1 MHRRGV
7 ECAGGTFL
15 FLSIKCYT
23 YSMNFNYK
31 VIDPTGKEVSGQID
45 AVNSD
50 LAVSSL
56 QRRGFIVVSVL
67 PDNQKNI
74 LQKSFS
80 FFDKVPMKDVVIM
93 SRQLSALF
101 EAQVSAL
108 KAFTLMSE
116 NSDNAMLRFALQ
128 TITQDIQGGVSI
140 SSAMEKHPNA
150 FSNFYVS
157 MVRAGE
163 ESGKLTETF
172 KYLADY
178 LERQY
183 ELVSKTKNALVY
195 PAFVVVTFVVVMILM
210 LTTVI
215 PKLSAILIETGQQLP
230 IYTRVVIGV
239 SDFFVGYWPF
249 ILVFVIGISSY
260 FWYLGSRESGKKR
273 IDGWKLTFPVF
284 GNLYEKLYLSRIAD
298 NLNTMLSAGIPVLH
312 ALEITGQVVDNK
324 IYEDILKQAVEDV
337 RGGQLISASF
347 EKQPQI
353 PAIMVQMVKVGEE
366 TGSLGQ
372 ILSTLA
378 RFYKRE
384 VDNAV
389 DTLIGLI
396 EPIMIVALGVGVGFL
411 LTAVLIPIYNIASSL

>member
-1 MHRRGV
+1 MHKDPHS
-7 ECAGGTFL
+7 L
-15 FLSIKCYT
+15 YT
-23 YSMNFNYK
+23 IRMNFNYK
-31 VIDPTGKEVSGQID
+31 VIDPTGKEISGQID
-45 AVNSD
+45 AVTHD
-50 LAVSSL
+50 AAISSL
-56 QRRGFIVVSVL
+56 QRRGFIVVSVMA
-67 PDNQKNI
+67 DTQKNI

-80 FFDKVPMKDVVIM
+80 FFDKVPLKDVVIM

-108 KAFTLMSE
+108 KAFNLMSDQTE
-116 NSDNAMLRFALQ
+116 NGLLKFALQ
-128 TITQDIQGGVSI
+128 SISQDIQGGVSI
-140 SSAMEKHPNA
+140 SGAMEKHPNA

-183 ELVSKTKNALVY
+183 ELVSKTRNALVY
-195 PAFVVVTFVVVMILM
+195 PAFVVVTFIVVIVLM
-210 LTTVI
+210 LTLVI
-215 PKLSAILIETGQQLP
+215 PQLSSVLVETGQQLP
-230 IYTRVVIGV
+230 IYTRAVIAL
-239 SDFFVGYWPF
+239 SN
-249 ILVFVIGISSY
+249 VFVRFWPIMLIAIIGISSY
-260 FWYLGSRESGKKR
+260 FVYLSRKESGKKTL
-273 IDGWKLTFPVF
+273 DGWKLSLPGF
-284 GNLYEKLYLSRIAD
+284 GELYRKLYLSRIAD

-312 ALEITGQVVDNK
+312 ALEITGAVVDNK
-324 IYEDILKQAVEDV
+324 IYEEVLKRAVEDV

-347 EKQPQI
+347 EKNREI
-353 PAIMVQMVKVGEE
+353 PPIMVQMVRVGEE

-396 EPIMIVALGVGVGFL
+396 EPIMIVGLGVGVGFL
-411 LTAVLIPIYNIASSL
+411 LTAILVPIYNIAGSL

>member
-1 MHRRGV
+1 
-7 ECAGGTFL
+7 
-15 FLSIKCYT
+15 
-23 YSMNFNYK
+23 MNFNYK

-45 AVNSD
+45 AVTND
-50 LAVSSL
+50 AAVSSL
-56 QRRGFIVVSVL
+56 QRRGFIVVSVVA
-67 PDNQKNI
+67 DSQKNI

-101 EAQVSAL
+101 DAQVSAL

-116 NSDNAMLRFALQ
+116 QSDNGMLKFALQ
-128 TITQDIQGGVSI
+128 TISQDIQGGISI
-140 SSAMEKHPNA
+140 SGAMEKHPNV
-150 FSNFYVS
+150 FSNFYVA

-183 ELVSKTKNALVY
+183 ELVAKTKNALVY
-195 PAFVVVTFVVVMILM
+195 PAFVVVTFIAVIVLM
-210 LTTVI
+210 LTIVI
-215 PKLSAILIETGQQLP
+215 PQLSSVLLETGQQLP
-230 IYTRVVIGV
+230 IYTRVVIAL
-239 SDFFVGYWPF
+239 SDVFVHYWP
-249 ILVFVIGISSY
+249 IMLVVVIGIVAYFSY
-260 FWYLGSRESGKKR
+260 LASRESGKKTL
-273 IDGWKLTFPVF
+273 DSWKLALPAF
-284 GNLYEKLYLSRIAD
+284 GNLYQKLYLSRIAD
-298 NLNTMLSAGIPVLH
+298 NMNTMLSAGIPVLH
-312 ALEITGQVVDNK
+312 ALEITGAVVDNK
-324 IYEDILKQAVEDV
+324 IYEEVLKQAVEDV
-337 RGGQLISASF
+337 RGGNLISASF
-347 EKQPQI
+347 EKTQYI
-353 PAIMVQMVKVGEE
+353 PPIMVQMVKVGEE

-396 EPIMIVALGVGVGFL
+396 EPVMIVGLGVGVGFL
-411 LTAVLIPIYNIASSL
+411 LTAILIPIYNIAGSL

>member
-1 MHRRGV
+1 
-7 ECAGGTFL
+7 
-15 FLSIKCYT
+15 
-23 YSMNFNYK
+23 MNFNYK
-31 VIDPTGKEVSGQID
+31 VIDPSGREVTGQID
-45 AVNSD
+45 ATTSD

-67 PDNQKNI
+67 PDNQKNV

-80 FFDKVPMKDVVIM
+80 FFDKVPMKDIVVM

-108 KAFTLMSE
+108 KAFTLLGE
-116 NSDNAMLRFALQ
+116 NSQNGMLKFALQ
-128 TITQDIQGGVSI
+128 SITQDIQGGISI
-140 SSAMEKHPNA
+140 SAAMEKHPNA

-195 PAFVVVTFVVVMILM
+195 PAFVIVTFIVVMILM

-230 IYTRVVIGV
+230 IYTRVVIGI

-249 ILVFVIGISSY
+249 ILAVLIAFVAY

-273 IDGWKLTFPVF
+273 IDGWKITLPIF
-284 GNLYEKLYLSRIAD
+284 GELYKKLYLSRIAD
-298 NLNTMLSAGIPVLH
+298 NMNTMLSAGIPVLH

-324 IYEDILKQAVEDV
+324 VYEDILKQAVEDV
-337 RGGQLISASF
+337 RGGQQISTSL
-347 EKQPQI
+347 EKNEPI
-353 PAIMVQMVKVGEE
+353 PPMMVAMVRVGEE

-372 ILSTLA
+372 ILATLA

-384 VDNAV
+384 VDTSV
-389 DTLIGLI
+389 DTIIGLI
-396 EPIMIVALGVGVGFL
+396 EPIMIVVLGVGVGFL
-411 LTAVLIPIYNIASSL
+411 LTAILIPIYNIAGSL

>member
-1 MHRRGV
+1 
-7 ECAGGTFL
+7 
-15 FLSIKCYT
+15 
-23 YSMNFNYK
+23 MNFNYK
-31 VIDPTGKEVSGQID
+31 VIDPSGRDITGTID
-45 AVNSD
+45 AVDSD

-67 PDNQKNI
+67 PANEKNV
-74 LQKSFS
+74 LERSFS
-80 FFDKVPMKDVVIM
+80 FFDKVPMKDIVIM

-108 KAFTLMSE
+108 KAFNLMAE
-116 NSDNAMLRFALQ
+116 NSQNGMLKFALQ
-128 TITQDIQGGVSI
+128 TITQDIQGGISI
-140 SSAMEKHPNA
+140 SAAMEKHPNA
-150 FSNFYVS
+150 FSSFYVS

-178 LERQY
+178 LERQF

-195 PAFVVVTFVVVMILM
+195 PAFVVVTFVVVVILM

-215 PKLSAILIETGQQLP
+215 PKLSSVLTETVQTLP
-230 IYTRVVIGV
+230 IYTQAVIALSNFFVNYGVFILIGV
-239 SDFFVGYWPF
+239 VAVGIY
-249 ILVFVIGISSY
+249 L
-260 FWYLGSRESGKKR
+260 WYLSRGEKGKKI
-273 IDGWKLTFPVF
+273 IDGWKLVAPGF
-284 GNLYEKLYLSRIAD
+284 GNLYRKLYLSRMAD
-298 NLNTMLSAGIPVLH
+298 NLNTMLSAGIPVLR

-324 IYEDILKQAVEDV
+324 VYEDILKDAVNDV

-347 EKQPQI
+347 EKHPEI

-372 ILSTLA
+372 ILATLA

-396 EPIMIVALGVGVGFL
+396 EPVMIVGLGVAVGFL
-411 LTAVLIPIYNIASSL
+411 LTAILIPIYNIAGSL

>member
-1 MHRRGV
+1 
-7 ECAGGTFL
+7 
-15 FLSIKCYT
+15 
-23 YSMNFNYK
+23 MNFNYK
-31 VIDPTGKEVSGQID
+31 VIDPAGREVTGQID
-45 AVNSD
+45 ATNSD

-67 PDNQKNI
+67 PDNQKNL
-74 LQKSFS
+74 LQKNFS

-108 KAFTLMSE
+108 KAFTLLAE
-116 NSDNAMLRFALQ
+116 NADNAMLRFALQ
-128 TITQDIQGGVSI
+128 TISQDIQGGISI
-140 SSAMEKHPNA
+140 SEAMEKHPNA
-150 FSNFYVS
+150 FSTFYVA

-178 LERQY
+178 LEREY
-183 ELVSKTKNALVY
+183 ELISKTKNALIY
-195 PAFVVVTFVVVMILM
+195 PAFVVVTFVVVIVLM
-210 LTTVI
+210 LTLVI
-215 PKLSAILIETGQQLP
+215 PQLSTVLTETGQQLP
-230 IYTRVVIGV
+230 LYTRAVIGV
-239 SDFFVGYWPF
+239 SNFFVNYWMF
-249 ILVFVIGISSY
+249 ILIFLIAFAGY
-260 FWYLGSRESGKKR
+260 FWYLAGRTSGKKK
-273 IDGWKLTFPVF
+273 IDAWKLHLPVF
-284 GNLYEKLYLSRIAD
+284 GNLYQKLYLSRIAD
-298 NLNTMLSAGIPVLH
+298 NMNTMLSAGIPVLH

-337 RGGQLISASF
+337 RGGQQISASF
-347 EKQPQI
+347 EKTKEI

-396 EPIMIVALGVGVGFL
+396 EPVMIVALGVAVGFL
-411 LTAVLIPIYNIASSL
+411 LTSILIPIYNIASSL